1 MVITDADRDA
11 VVTALKEWTA
21 TTGEA
26 CVCARALARQTG
38 RSSKTVGTVLAAFDS
53 GQASIL
59 PSLGGSECVVP

>member
-26 CVCARALARQTG
+26 CVRARQTD

-53 GQASIL
+53 RQASIL
-59 PSLGGSECVVP
+59 PSLSGSECVVP